1 MRALE
6 IIGGG
11 ICVTAVAVL
20 VMGYVFSA
28 CALIDRC
35 YEGERYADEFFVSR

>member
-1 MRALE
+1 MKFLE

-11 ICVTAVAVL
+11 ICVAAVAVL
-20 VMGYVFSA
+20 VMGYVFST

-35 YEGERYADEFFVSR
+35 YEGERHADEFFVSR

>member
-11 ICVTAVAVL
+11 ICVAAVAVL

-28 CALIDRC
+28 CALMETC
-35 YEGERYADEFFVSR
+35 YNGERYADEFHVPR